1 MEFNTNYSRR
11 KTLFTELPITT
22 RRPIALSSYTSG
34 FRHKSDVTDN
44 WRYKGYAHSQD
55 ATNFKPLANRW
66 TVRSGCHFG
75 CMEYSKGIQIVASAI
90 DNATNIQLCEP
101 EVIVEYLHYLRI

>member
-1 MEFNTNYSRR
+1 MGFHR
-11 KTLFTELPITT
+11 K
-22 RRPIALSSYTSG
+22 ADV
-34 FRHKSDVTDN
+34 SDH

-55 ATNFKPLANRW
+55 ASSLKPLPKRW

-75 CMEYSKGIQIVASAI
+75 CMEYSKGIQIVTSTI

-101 EVIVEYLHYLRI
+101 EVIVELLDIFTLKSIYKIIMFII